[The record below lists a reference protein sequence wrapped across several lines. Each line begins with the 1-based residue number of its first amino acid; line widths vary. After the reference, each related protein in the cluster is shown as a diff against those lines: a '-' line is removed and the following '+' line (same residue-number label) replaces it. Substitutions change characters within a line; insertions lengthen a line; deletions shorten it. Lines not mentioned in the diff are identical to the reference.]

1 MSPLVAIL
9 EPADV
14 WKVVVIAAV
23 IAYLVTW
30 ILTLGGAKS
39 RDLQRLER
47 RVSVLKQQLD
57 HLVAHAGIPLPPAP
71 SSGFP
76 PEVERLAREPY
87 GKIAAIKR
95 LREQN
100 PGIGLAEAKARIDEF
115 LENQS

>member
-1 MSPLVAIL
+1 MNPLVANL

-14 WKVVVIAAV
+14 WKIVVIAAV

-30 ILTLGGAKS
+30 VLTLGGAKS
-39 RDLQRLER
+39 GDLQRLER
-47 RVSVLKQQLD
+47 RVNVLKQHLD
-57 HLVAHAGIPLPPAP
+57 HLVAHSGVPLPPAP
-71 SSGFP
+71 SSGLP

-87 GKIAAIKR
+87 GKIAAIKL

-100 PGIGLAEAKARIDEF
+100 PGIGLAEAKSRIDEF